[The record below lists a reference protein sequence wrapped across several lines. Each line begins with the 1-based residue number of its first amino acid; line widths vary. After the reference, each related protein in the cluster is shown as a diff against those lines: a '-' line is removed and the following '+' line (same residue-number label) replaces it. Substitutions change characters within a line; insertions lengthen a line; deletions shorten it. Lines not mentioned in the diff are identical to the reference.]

1 MPINYD
7 DYLSTSVRWAMFKAD
22 WPDATVDFSEGTAA
36 DVNIPATFTK
46 KDEKLC
52 IAKVSR
58 FTGDERIITA
68 FKSQGDVRGAK
79 DTDSWHALCSKA
91 MGRAL
96 KKAGYPDTMTD
107 LKILLKFRDTKN
119 GVKKNVTADVQNVV
133 NQSIETKSAMIA
145 GNIVESKVPAI
156 ESKEAPEKEQQ
167 KPLLTGWK
175 SQDESNDA
183 HATFKTMCAD
193 LTPDELETLRDE
205 HDKLNG
211 RVWPMQKGDL
221 NNLIITLQGI
231 QNSRKEENLV
241 ASAPLVSLIALLAQ
255 DAQKEIVLAFGD
267 PSSWDEMISEVEY
280 LQMIN
285 MYEALSRDEE

>member
-7 DYLSTSVRWAMFKAD
+7 DYLSTSVRWALFKAD
-22 WPDATVDFSEGTAA
+22 WPDATVEFSEGTAA
-36 DVNIPATFTK
+36 DVNIPSTFTK

-58 FTGDERIITA
+58 FTGDDRVITA

-119 GVKKNVTADVQNVV
+119 GVKKNVVADVQTVA
-133 NQSIETKSAMIA
+133 NQSIETKSAVIA
-145 GNIVESKVPAI
+145 GNQVENKVPAI
-156 ESKEAPEKEQQ
+156 ESKEAPVKEQQ
-167 KPLLTGWK
+167 KPLMNGWK
-175 SQDESNDA
+175 SQDEAGDA

-193 LTPDELETLRDE
+193 LTPDELETLREE

-211 RVWPMQKGDL
+211 RLWPMEKGDL

-231 QNSRKEENLV
+231 RNLRRAENLV
-241 ASAPLVSLIALLAQ
+241 ASAPLVSLISMLSQ
-255 DAQKEIVLAFGD
+255 EAQKEIVLAFGD

-280 LQMIN
+280 AQMMD
-285 MYEALSRDEE
+285 MYEAVSRDEE

>member
-58 FTGDERIITA
+58 FTGDDRIITA

-145 GNIVESKVPAI
+145 GNVIENKVPAI

-193 LTPDELETLRDE
+193 LTPDELETLREE

>member
-36 DVNIPATFTK
+36 DVSIPATFTK

-58 FTGDERIITA
+58 FTGDDRIITA
-68 FKSQGDVRGAK
+68 FKSQGDVRGVK

-193 LTPDELETLRDE
+193 LTPDELETLREE

>member
-1 MPINYD
+1 
-7 DYLSTSVRWAMFKAD
+7 MFKAD

>member
-58 FTGDERIITA
+58 FTGDDRIITA
-68 FKSQGDVRGAK
+68 FKSQSDVRSAK

-119 GVKKNVTADVQNVV
+119 GVNKTVATDVRNVV
-133 NQSIETKSAMIA
+133 NQSIETKSALIA
-145 GNIVESKVPAI
+145 GNVVENKVPAI

-167 KPLLTGWK
+167 KPLLIGWK

-193 LTPDELETLRDE
+193 LTPDELETLREE

-211 RVWPMQKGDL
+211 RVWPMEKGDL

-231 QNSRKEENLV
+231 QNSRKAENLV

-267 PSSWDEMISEVEY
+267 PSSWDVLISEVEY